1 MPHNTVL
8 LGPCLGLLRALPSDS
23 IDAIVTDPPYG
34 LGTKEPTPAQIE
46 AYLRGASLD
55 TGGDFMGKA
64 WEIPT
69 VETWRECL
77 RVLKP
82 GRHVCSFSG
91 TRTWDI
97 MLAGMEAAG
106 FIREGSLGEPFGMP
120 MLAWLHGQ
128 GFPKSLNIS
137 KAIDKMGKA
146 STETL
151 TRFQAALVAARV
163 AKGLTRAQVSEQ
175 IVGTPSGAVWNW
187 ETGLRVPTGEH
198 WNRLVEVLDLPAEML
213 GLRDEAEREVLHSRR
228 GSTKTFDVGS
238 TEAVGPRPDV
248 TAPATEEAKKWEGW
262 GTALKPAWEPIITL
276 RKPGPLPEGL
286 PPLLIPFL
294 YCAKVTKSEA
304 DAGIDVRDHALGLSD
319 LERNTH
325 PTRKPVTL
333 MEWLIKHVA
342 AKDWVVLDP
351 YCGSGSTLVAAA
363 HLGRDFLGIE
373 REAVYQKIA
382 VKRTEA
388 AVQRSMAGARNV
400 FEMLMEDD

>member
-8 LGPCLGLLRALPSDS
+8 HGPCLGVLQALPDDS
-23 IDAIVTDPPYG
+23 IDTIVTDPPYG

-46 AYLRGASLD
+46 AYLRGASLN

-82 GRHVCSFSG
+82 GRHVCAFAG

-106 FIREGSLGEPFGMP
+106 FTREGCLGEPFGMP

-137 KAIDKMGKA
+137 KAIGKMAG
-146 STETL
+146 
-151 TRFQAALVAARV
+151 
-163 AKGLTRAQVSEQ
+163 
-175 IVGTPSGAVWNW
+175 
-187 ETGLRVPTGEH
+187 
-198 WNRLVEVLDLPAEML
+198 PAE
-213 GLRDEAEREVLHSRR
+213 EV
-228 GSTKTFDVGS
+228 
-238 TEAVGPRPDV
+238 
-248 TAPATEEAKKWEGW
+248 KKWEGW

-304 DAGIDVRDHALGLSD
+304 DAGIDARDHALGRSD

-373 REAVYQKIA
+373 REAVYQEIA

-388 AVQRSMAGARNV
+388 AVQSSMAGARNV
-400 FEMLMEDD
+400 FEMLMMEDD